1 MTERAFPPAA
11 ETVPLYGAPVIG
23 PDETVASIAAAL
35 AGSVLA
41 PAGRLWRLAVAGTLV
56 PILVWAG
63 LRSAAPAVFGPAAAA
78 WWIGLAAGCLLIS
91 GLLLLAGVA
100 WRCGIGR
107 LTQTA
112 ALLCAG
118 LAALYPVPVH
128 PVSLGALLLA
138 SLGLWAAALLPD
150 LAVLRDAA
158 RPDRRRARLYRALS
172 AGWCGSALQWL
183 AWERACRG
191 FGLLGILAAVA
202 VLIDL
207 ALAAALRTDRHDT
220 LLPVALLV
228 EAVLSGAGLIAAL
241 AMTLRR
247 SRGLDGL
254 ITGRH
259 LDILGRLLLAFGLA
273 ALYCH
278 VTEIVTALLYGD
290 AAERAR
296 LTRRLLG
303 DEAPAFWILMLAG
316 LLPTQLFWIPAI
328 RRSALALGL
337 IGALVAIGLGADHVL
352 ATRIGATGAAL
363 ADLLTAGVATLGS
376 AGLFVL
382 GLLLL
387 FRLVPPVGIAETRQL
402 ALAQNADAAPRVPE
416 TTPAARSG
424 PSAVQPFGR
433 SPAQP
438 LAPSPGQPPGL
449 IAIFASE
456 AGLAEAARGLSGPRA
471 PRLDAF
477 GPVPMPEAA
486 AALHRE
492 ERSLNRLALFGAFL
506 GFAAFL
512 AIRIAGLA
520 GDMPDGPASVAALL
534 ARPLSWPDSWPNS
547 WSTAWPTPWPAAWP
561 LSWAMPAVPALSA
574 AAAGGVLGLAVALL
588 SVVRAGRAG
597 RVPPSALAG
606 HFVLTIEPSGA
617 PFIPAALARRLN
629 ALPADAG
636 RPLALYGLAA
646 GEPQR

>member
-1 MTERAFPPAA
+1 MTERVFQPAA
-11 ETVPLYGAPVIG
+11 EPAPLYGAPVIG
-23 PDETVASIAAAL
+23 AGETVASIAAAL

-41 PAGRLWRLAVAGTLV
+41 PAGGFWRLAVAATLV

-63 LRSAAPAVFGPAAAA
+63 LRSAVPAEFGPAGAA

-112 ALLCAG
+112 ALLCSG
-118 LAALYPVPVH
+118 LAALHPAPVH

-150 LAVLRDAA
+150 VAVLRDVAG
-158 RPDRRRARLYRALS
+158 PGSRRARLYRTLS

-228 EAVLSGAGLIAAL
+228 EAVLSGAGLTAAL
-241 AMTLRR
+241 ATTLRR

-259 LDILGRLLLAFGLA
+259 LDIIGRLLLAFGLA

-296 LTRRLLG
+296 LTRRLFG
-303 DEAPAFWILMLAG
+303 DEAPAFWTLMLAG

-352 ATRIGATGAAL
+352 ATRIGAAGASL
-363 ADLLTAGVATLGS
+363 ADLLTAEVAMLGS

-387 FRLVPPVGIAETRQL
+387 LRLVPPVGIAETRQL
-402 ALAQNADAAPRVPE
+402 ALAENAHAAPRAPE
-416 TTPAARSG
+416 IAPDIRPG
-424 PSAVQPFGR
+424 QLPS
-433 SPAQP
+433 QP
-438 LAPSPGQPPGL
+438 LAQSFGQPPGL

-456 AGLAEAARGLSGPRA
+456 AGLAEAARGFSGARA

-477 GPVPMPEAA
+477 APVPMPEVA

-506 GFAAFL
+506 GFAAFV
-512 AIRIAGLA
+512 AIRVAGLA
-520 GDMPDGPASVAALL
+520 GEMPDGPASVAALL
-534 ARPLSWPDSWPNS
+534 ARPLSWPDMWP
-547 WSTAWPTPWPAAWP
+547 PPWPASWP
-561 LSWAMPAVPALSA
+561 LSWAMAAVPALSA
-574 AAAGGVLGLAVALL
+574 AAAGGVLGLGVALVSAL
-588 SVVRAGRAG
+588 RTGRTG
-597 RVPPSALAG
+597 RVLPSALAG
-606 HFVLTIEPSGA
+606 HFVLTIEPSGT

-636 RPLALYGLAA
+636 RPLALYGPAA

>member
-11 ETVPLYGAPVIG
+11 EPVPLYGAPVIG
-23 PDETVASIAAAL
+23 PDETVTSIAAAL

-63 LRSAAPAVFGPAAAA
+63 LRSTVPAAFGPAAAA

-158 RPDRRRARLYRALS
+158 GPDRRRARLYRALS

-247 SRGLDGL
+247 GRGLDGL

-337 IGALVAIGLGADHVL
+337 IGALVAIGLGADHVF

-438 LAPSPGQPPGL
+438 LAPSPGQPPRL

-477 GPVPMPEAA
+477 GPVPMPEAT

-506 GFAAFL
+506 GFAAFV

-534 ARPLSWPDSWPNS
+534 ARPLSWPTT

-561 LSWAMPAVPALSA
+561 LSWAMAAVPALSA

-597 RVPPSALAG
+597 RLPPAALAG

-617 PFIPAALARRLN
+617 PFIPAALTRRLN

>member
-1 MTERAFPPAA
+1 MTERALQPAA
-11 ETVPLYGAPVIG
+11 ETLPLYGAPVIG
-23 PDETVASIAAAL
+23 AGETVASIAAAL

-63 LRSAAPAVFGPAAAA
+63 LRSAVPAEFGPAGAA
-78 WWIGLAAGCLLIS
+78 WWIGLAAGCLLIA

-118 LAALYPVPVH
+118 LAALHPVPVH

-138 SLGLWAAALLPD
+138 GFGLWAAALLPD
-150 LAVLRDAA
+150 WAVLRDAA
-158 RPDRRRARLYRALS
+158 EPDRRRARLYRTLS

-207 ALAAALRTDRHDT
+207 ALVAALRTERHDT
-220 LLPVALLV
+220 LLPIALLV

-241 AMTLRR
+241 ATALRR
-247 SRGLDGL
+247 SGRLDGL

-296 LTRRLLG
+296 LTRRFLG
-303 DEAPAFWILMLAG
+303 DEAPAFWTLMLAG
-316 LLPTQLFWIPAI
+316 LVPTQLFWIPAI
-328 RRSALALGL
+328 RRSPLALGL

-352 ATRIGATGAAL
+352 ATRIGMTGATF
-363 ADLLTAGVATLGS
+363 ADLLTAGIATLGS

-387 FRLVPPVGIAETRQL
+387 LRLVPPVGIAETRQL
-402 ALAQNADAAPRVPE
+402 ALAENAHAAPRAPE
-416 TTPAARSG
+416 IAPDTRPG
-424 PSAVQPFGR
+424 
-433 SPAQP
+433 QP
-438 LAPSPGQPPGL
+438 LGQSLGQLPGQPPGQPPGL

-456 AGLAEAARGLSGPRA
+456 AGLAEAARGLSGPRG

-486 AALHRE
+486 AALHRAD
-492 ERSLNRLALFGAFL
+492 RGLNRLALFGAFL
-506 GFAAFL
+506 GFAAFV

-520 GDMPDGPASVAALL
+520 GEMPDGPASVAALL
-534 ARPLSWPDSWPNS
+534 ARPLSWPDVWP
-547 WSTAWPTPWPAAWP
+547 PPWPASWP
-561 LSWAMPAVPALSA
+561 LSGAMAAVPALSA
-574 AAAGGVLGLAVALL
+574 AAAGGVLGLGVALVSAL
-588 SVVRAGRAG
+588 RAGRTG
-597 RVPPSALAG
+597 RVLPAALAG

-617 PFIPAALARRLN
+617 PFNPAALARRLS

-646 GEPQR
+646 EPLR

>member
-63 LRSAAPAVFGPAAAA
+63 LRSAAPAAFGPAAAA

-107 LTQTA
+107 LAQTA

-158 RPDRRRARLYRALS
+158 GPDRRRARLYRMLS

-247 SRGLDGL
+247 GRGLDGL

-402 ALAQNADAAPRVPE
+402 ALAQNAHAAPRVPE
-416 TTPAARSG
+416 TAPDARPG
-424 PSAVQPFGR
+424 PFAVQPL
-433 SPAQP
+433 AQP
-438 LAPSPGQPPGL
+438 PGQPPGL

-512 AIRIAGLA
+512 AVRIAGLA

-534 ARPLSWPDSWPNS
+534 ARPLSWPNSWPPA
-547 WSTAWPTPWPAAWP
+547 WPTAWPTPWPAAWP
-561 LSWAMPAVPALSA
+561 LSWAMAAVPALSA

-597 RVPPSALAG
+597 RLPPPALAG

-629 ALPADAG
+629 ALPTDAG
-636 RPLALYGLAA
+636 RPLAVYGLAA